1 MGWRIITQ
9 PIMGVHNRLTER
21 GETLVNPPNV

>member
-9 PIMGVHNRLTER
+9 PIMGVHIRWTKR
-21 GETLVNPPNV
+21 GETSVNYLNV